1 MSTEHVHDVLISL
14 KVISFIKEGQKVCIR
29 NGVLTL
35 ETQSTGIIASFR
47 RWINYD
53 SRVATITYIHS
64 LIRKAMYITNNGNEK
79 EREKML
85 EALKECIPGLDA
97 LMITYNDDAY
107 THSTLQVIKEQVV
120 KDYVL

>member
-1 MSTEHVHDVLISL
+1 MIDEVLISL

-35 ETQSTGIIASFR
+35 ENYSTGVIASIR

-53 SRVATITYIHS
+53 SRNATVTFIHS
-64 LIRKAMYITNNGNEK
+64 IIKKAIYISMNGTQFEK
-79 EREKML
+79 EKIK
-85 EALKECIPGLDA
+85 EALQECLVGIDS

-107 THSTLQVIKEQVV
+107 IHSTLQIIKEQVTQV
-120 KDYVL
+120 K